1 MKKLLLVCL
10 AAVFSISL
18 IGCKNNITESD
29 KLIVAVTIVP
39 QSAFVEAVAGD
50 LVEIIT
56 IIPPG
61 YSPGNYE
68 PSALKMAELSKAS
81 VYFTIG
87 VSTEDNNII
96 PELDSIEV
104 VHLETIVSEA
114 YEDLSF
120 DGEGRDPH
128 IWLSIKRVKVM
139 VQAIADKLAEIDSE
153 NATTYLANATTYI
166 NLLTET
172 NETINS
178 TFENLTMNKFIVFHP
193 AYQYFATEH
202 GLDMIPL
209 EEEGKESTPQHLTE
223 VIDLANQYNIE
234 HVFYQVEID
243 SSQVESF
250 ADEINATIVELDPLS
265 GDYINNLLTMANKIR
280 EGLR

>member
-1 MKKLLLVCL
+1 MKKLLLVIL

-18 IGCKNNITESD
+18 LGCNEPNTDSD
-29 KLIVAVTIVP
+29 KLIVAVTIIP

-50 LVEIIT
+50 LVDIIT

-68 PSALKMAELSKAS
+68 PSALTMAELSKAS

-114 YEDLSF
+114 YEDLTF
-120 DGEGRDPH
+120 NGAGRDPH

-139 VQAIADKLAEIDSE
+139 VQAIADTLARIDPDNESTYLS
-153 NATTYLANATTYI
+153 NATNYI

-172 NETINS
+172 NETIDHIFS
-178 TFENLTMNKFIVFHP
+178 NLTMNKFIAFHP
-193 AYQYFATEH
+193 AYQYFSTEY
-202 GLDMIPL
+202 GLDLISL
-209 EEEGKESTPQHLTE
+209 EEDGKESTPQHLTD

-234 HVFYQVEID
+234 YVFYQVEID

-265 GDYINNLLTMANKIR
+265 GDYINNLIMMANSIR